1 LKILISVLK
10 TLVVYHLH
18 GETGSSAVCANGKQ
32 KSLMAIGDLPL
43 TQQPPIYRESL
54 GRGRPTGEEL
64 QMVSTFSIWIFRLE
78 FWTTFQDVPFIPE
91 IFWSVE
97 PKLPYHLHSDQKFRN
112 LWPIW

>member
-1 LKILISVLK
+1 
-10 TLVVYHLH
+10 
-18 GETGSSAVCANGKQ
+18 
-32 KSLMAIGDLPL
+32 MAIGDLPL

-97 PKLPYHLHSDQKFRN
+97 PKLPYIYILTKNSGIYGLYGKQPLCYHSN
-112 LWPIW
+112 